1 VATTPSRPGA
11 LPKGPT
17 PRMCHP
23 PWVPRIHGLS
33 SVRLRLLWTW
43 ALVLLSTVL
52 PAADDAGYAATVRPV
67 LQTYCWQCHGAQRQ
81 KGTLNLQALATLA
94 DLTARSELLPILA
107 KRLSDEEMP
116 PASSKQPSAQE
127 RATLVRWLSG
137 LIDQGHPQLAGDPGP
152 VVIPHLTPTQY
163 ERVIHDLTGMNL
175 PLAAELPR
183 EGGAGEG
190 FDNVGAAQA
199 MTTMHIQAYLTTAM
213 QIVTHLRALPGLP
226 LEWRNES
233 NSIEPHSCEELYGV
247 LASDFRH
254 YTEYLWQRQCR
265 DHLAALAPV
274 LPTDDVWNRSVVLY
288 TQYNMRWMV
297 PYLHGAWQYQHRAE
311 LGHPDW
317 TPADTAAAYQP
328 PLRKEVLTRFV
339 AVLGATS
346 WNMYWNQLVARW
358 KLLPPPPVSD
368 AAMRTQCFQLMTWWM
383 RHMYCRDHD
392 TTGPPETDVNLPI
405 EVEASSYL
413 TQPGEPW
420 FIMMNHGLHP
430 FRFNLKGQRDLYLVT
445 TDANDGSDDDVMIW
459 EKGVITCNGH
469 EQPWTVLTVT
479 DRAGAPIAWGSHPN
493 GPAAGLAMD
502 SIAVHAPAVL
512 HLTFPAGTTAFRVD
526 ARADPVYAK
535 NGSMQAVPLLHP
547 PSDDELHFAI
557 LRYVFGAPGSKRQKD
572 MYNASD
578 VVYGLGGAEVADPW
592 NLLPPTAR
600 SRWANLHDKS
610 IAVDWGGDSCS
621 LKQPPPPESNYGVG
635 GYPHGYP
642 GDDHVWKGTSTLL
655 LDGATDQERKT
666 LAHIIDQLVATQE
679 ARDDLFFFLTDQKIV
694 LKSCADALTVV
705 PTSLGPDLTPRY
717 HALLDAARADEQRLL
732 GCARDQLT
740 DFARRAWRRE
750 PDEPSLLDLLAFYRG
765 ARDEGLC
772 YEASMKRALVGVLIS
787 PYFLYR
793 VEPARQREAP
803 YALNGSALADRLAS
817 VMWGSIPDA
826 ELMAAGADGRLTDP
840 ASLRQQIQRLI
851 MDRRSQALA
860 AEFAGQIF
868 LFEDFTS
875 FIGPNAARFP
885 EFTPA
890 IRDAMYHEC
899 LSFFGNLFQQNCPLT
914 DIIDA
919 NYLFVNHDLAAFYG
933 IDGVD
938 GAAFR
943 KITVNPSQRGGIL
956 GMGAFLVSTSLP
968 LRTSPIRRGNWVL
981 THILGTPPP
990 PPPPLVPQ
998 LSNEESDEQKLT
1010 IVQQMK
1016 HHRSDAQ
1023 CMSCHERIDPLGIA
1037 LETFD
1042 PIGRGRAK
1050 LPDGSPVVDQESMV
1064 DGSTLQGFTGLK
1076 RYLSQDPQRPK
1087 FLRTICGKFVGFA
1100 LGRALIPS
1108 DQALIDHVMADLAAN
1123 HWSSSTLVLD
1133 VLTSPEFTHRRDDLD
1148 ASTTS
1153 STPARSTP

>member
-1 VATTPSRPGA
+1 MPLLMACA
-11 LPKGPT
+11 LSLLAPA
-17 PRMCHP
+17 
-23 PWVPRIHGLS
+23 LS
-33 SVRLRLLWTW
+33 
-43 ALVLLSTVL
+43 ALDQAD
-52 PAADDAGYAATVRPV
+52 AAGGIQPL
-67 LQTYCWQCHGAQRQ
+67 LQTYCWACHGDKVQ
-81 KGTLNLQALATLA
+81 KGDLDLQRMAIPGDFA
-94 DLTARSELLPILA
+94 ARSELLVAMQQKLVNG
-107 KRLSDEEMP
+107 EMP
-116 PASSKQPSAQE
+116 PAKARQPTAQE
-127 RATLVRWLSG
+127 RAALVHWLGG
-137 LIDQGHPQLAGDPGP
+137 LSQVGHPQIAGDPGT

-163 ERVIHDLTGMNL
+163 ERCIRDLTGMDL
-175 PLAAELPR
+175 PLAAQLPR

-190 FDNVGAAQA
+190 FDNVGASQA

-213 QIVTHLRALPGLP
+213 QIASHARALPGLP
-226 LEWRNES
+226 LEWRTNN
-233 NSIEPHSCEELYGV
+233 NSLEAHSCEELYGD

-254 YTEYLWQRQCR
+254 YTEYMWQRQCQ
-265 DHLAALAPV
+265 DHLASLAPV
-274 LPTDDVWNRSVVLY
+274 LPTDDAWGRSVVLY
-288 TQYNMRWMV
+288 TEFYMRWMV
-297 PYLHGAWQYQHRAE
+297 VYLHGAWQYQHRAE

-328 PLRKEVLTRFV
+328 PLRKEILTRFV
-339 AVLGATS
+339 AILGAKS
-346 WNMYWNQLVARW
+346 WNMYWTQLTERW
-358 KLLPPPPVSD
+358 KRLPPPPVSD
-368 AAMRTQCFQLMTWWM
+368 AAMRTQCFQLLTWWM
-383 RHMYCRDHD
+383 RHMYCRTHD
-392 TTGPPETDVNLPI
+392 TSGPPETDARLPI
-405 EVEASSYL
+405 EVEASTYL
-413 TQPGEPW
+413 TQPAEPW

-445 TDANDGSDDDVMIW
+445 TDANDGSDEDVMIW
-459 EKGVITCNGH
+459 EKGVITCDGH
-469 EQPWTVLTVT
+469 DQPWTVLTVT
-479 DRAGAPIAWGSHPN
+479 DRAGAPIAWGSHPM
-493 GPAAGLAMD
+493 GPAAGLPMD

-557 LRYVFGAPGSKRQKD
+557 LRYVFGAPGSKRQKAIYD
-572 MYNASD
+572 ASD
-578 VVYGLGGAEVADPW
+578 IAYGLGHSEVADPW

-610 IAVDWGGDSCS
+610 IAVDWGGDTCS
-621 LKQPPPPESNYGVG
+621 LKQPPPPESKYGVG

-655 LDGATDQERKT
+655 LDGATDQERKA

-679 ARDDLFFFLTDQKIV
+679 ARDDLYFFLTAHGIA
-694 LKSCADALTVV
+694 LKSFADALTVA
-705 PTSLGPDLTPRY
+705 PTTLGPDLIPRY

-803 YALNGSALADRLAS
+803 YALNGPALADRLAS

-840 ASLRQQIQRLI
+840 AFLRQQIQRLI
-851 MDRRSQALA
+851 TDRRSQALA

-899 LSFFGNLFQQNCPLT
+899 LSFFANLFQANCPVT
-914 DIIDA
+914 DIIEA

-1016 HHRSDAQ
+1016 RHRSDAQ

-1050 LPDGSPVVDQESMV
+1050 LPDGSPVVDQEAMA
-1064 DGSTLQGFTGLK
+1064 DGSALQGFAGLK
-1076 RYLSQDPQRPK
+1076 RYLSQDPQRSK
-1087 FLRTICGKFVGFA
+1087 VLRTICGKFVGFA
-1100 LGRALIPS
+1100 LGRGLIPA
-1108 DQALIDHVMADLAAN
+1108 DQALIDQVMADLAA
-1123 HWSSSTLVLD
+1123 HGWSSSTLVLD
-1133 VLTSPEFTHRRDDLD
+1133 VLTSPEFTRRRDEPD
-1148 ASTTS
+1148 AGTMAAA
-1153 STPARSTP
+1153 PARSAR